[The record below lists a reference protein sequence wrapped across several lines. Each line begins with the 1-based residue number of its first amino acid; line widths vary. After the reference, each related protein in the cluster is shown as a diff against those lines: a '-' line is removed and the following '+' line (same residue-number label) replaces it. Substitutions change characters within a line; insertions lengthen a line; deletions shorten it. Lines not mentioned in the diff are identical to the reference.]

1 MLLFWG
7 FFLKCVWCWEK
18 DVGVMYGTYHNII
31 SFVIDVRAREFIL
44 KVQNCREIS
53 TTGHQ
58 STACPVNKS
67 QFTDR
72 NPKEKNRNAL
82 LIAFVVWCVVV
93 GLTTSSGFL
102 TLLCVVVWQIWL
114 WVYRAHFDIMSK
126 CCLLGKCCCF
136 FFLECLKVRPT
147 HNDML

>member
-1 MLLFWG
+1 MQLFWG
-7 FFLKCVWCWEK
+7 FILKCVWCWEK
-18 DVGVMYGTYHNII
+18 DVGVVYGTYRNII

-44 KVQNCREIS
+44 KVQNWREIS

-58 STACPVNKS
+58 STACPVNKR

-82 LIAFVVWCVVV
+82 LIVFVVWCVVV
-93 GLTTSSGFL
+93 RLTTFSGFL

-126 CCLLGKCCCF
+126 CCLLGKCS
-136 FFLECLKVRPT
+136 FLECLKVRPT